1 MKNYYAY
8 TPVRVAVPY
17 VAGIVLA
24 HSCFPDVDNLWIVA
38 SGAVLFFTFYGSR
51 ILMGSNYAARWVPG
65 LVGCLTLVFAG
76 AAGVY
81 VVEALEARKDSLIKK
96 FTEES
101 ILIFRMEERPVTK
114 TRSYSGLATLV
125 AFSDSSVYWQQPHV
139 RVLLYFKN
147 DSLCRELQY
156 GDLILVSGRIQE
168 VAGPMNPNVFD
179 YRKYLKNRRVRWQ
192 LFIEPG
198 KWIATESSDVNQV
211 KYASAR
217 CRELFLDMLKSFRIE
232 GNDLAL
238 ASALLLGDKDQL
250 DKDVRQEFSHAGAM
264 HVLCVSG
271 LHVGIMYVIAGRL
284 LFFLQRNRKSRLARQ
299 ILILTWIWAYA
310 FITGLSPSVMRAG
323 LMFSLLAAGRMMKRK
338 TENFN
343 ILAGSAFIQLYLDPY
358 EITQVGFQLSY
369 MAVLGIFAFY
379 QRLNGLIRKQVW
391 PVSLIW
397 PVLAVSM
404 AAQAS
409 TFPLAGFYFNIF
421 PVYFL
426 ATNLAVVPLSGI
438 IIYLALALFAAG
450 VAGFTHE
457 WLSVPLKLAIQLLHG
472 SVQTIQSW
480 PNAVIEPIVFQP
492 VQVIVIYLL
501 LIGAFLLLVRSK
513 RYGVFWIGVSLF
525 LLSVAHS
532 VRKAAILQRTEIIVY
547 HVPGHS
553 AVDFI
558 HQKRVLFL
566 CDSLLMEDPQK
577 VLFNIVPHRL
587 KSGLNDI
594 LHMGEDNSTGNY
606 YQKTYSGIRL
616 INFHQKTVAIINHD
630 LKIAGIEKKMKADLV
645 ILTGNRKV
653 EPVNLEA
660 ILEFDILVT
669 DCSVPPWLNAAYRD
683 FCIGKGIRFHSVRD
697 DGAFV
702 MKWEMKP

>member
-8 TPVRVAVPY
+8 TPVRVAMPY
-17 VAGIVLA
+17 LAGIVLA
-24 HSCFPDVDNLWIVA
+24 HSYFPYVESFWIMA
-38 SGAVLFFTFYGSR
+38 SGAVLFFIFYSSSV
-51 ILMGSNYAARWVPG
+51 LMGSNYAARWVPG
-65 LVGCLTLVFAG
+65 LVGCLMLVFTG

-81 VVEALEARKDSLIKK
+81 VVEVLEARKDLSVRK

-101 ILIFRMEERPVTK
+101 IFIFRMEERPVAK

-125 AFSDSSVYWQQPHV
+125 AFSDSSGYWQQPHV
-139 RVLLYFKN
+139 RVLVYFKN

-156 GDLILVSGRIQE
+156 GDLILVSGSIQE
-168 VAGPMNPNVFD
+168 VGGPMNPNVFD

-192 LFIEPG
+192 LFIDPG
-198 KWIATESSDVNQV
+198 EWKTTGFRDANPV
-211 KYASAR
+211 KYWSAW
-217 CRELFLDMLKSFRIE
+217 CRDQFLDMLKSFRIE

-238 ASALLLGDKDQL
+238 ASALLLGDKDL
-250 DKDVRQEFSHAGAM
+250 LEKDVRQEFSHAGAM

-284 LFFLQRNRKSRLARQ
+284 LFFLQRNRKSRLVRQ
-299 ILILTWIWAYA
+299 VLILTWIWAYA
-310 FITGLSPSVMRAG
+310 FITGLSPSVVRAG

-343 ILAGSAFIQLYLDPY
+343 ILAGAAFIQLYMDPY

-369 MAVLGIFAFY
+369 LAVLGIFAFY

-426 ATNLAVVPLSGI
+426 ITNLAVVPLSGI

-450 VAGFTHE
+450 AAGFTHE
-457 WLSVPLKLAIQLLHG
+457 WLSVPLKLVIRLLHG
-472 SVQTIQSW
+472 SVHTIQSW
-480 PNAVIEPIVFQP
+480 PNAVIESIVFQP
-492 VQVIVIYLL
+492 VQVIVLYLL
-501 LIGAFLLLVRSK
+501 LIGAFSLLVRSNK
-513 RYGVFWIGVSLF
+513 YGMFWIGISLI
-525 LLSVAHS
+525 LLSSTNAA
-532 VRKAAILQRTEIIVY
+532 RKASRLQQTEITVY
-547 HVPGHS
+547 HVPGHT

-558 HQKRVLFL
+558 HQKSVLFL
-566 CDSLLMEDPQK
+566 SDSLLMEDPQK

-594 LHMGEDNSTGNY
+594 IHMGEDDSVGNY

-616 INFHQKTVAIINHD
+616 VNFHQKTVAIIHHD
-630 LKIAGIEKKMKADLV
+630 LKITGIEKKMKADLV
-645 ILTGNRKV
+645 ILKGNRKV
-653 EPVNLEA
+653 EPDNLES

-669 DCSVPPWLNAAYRD
+669 DSSVPSWLNNFYRD
-683 FCIGKGIRFHSVRD
+683 FCLEKGIRFHSVREN
-697 DGAFV
+697 GAFTL
-702 MKWEMKP
+702 ECS